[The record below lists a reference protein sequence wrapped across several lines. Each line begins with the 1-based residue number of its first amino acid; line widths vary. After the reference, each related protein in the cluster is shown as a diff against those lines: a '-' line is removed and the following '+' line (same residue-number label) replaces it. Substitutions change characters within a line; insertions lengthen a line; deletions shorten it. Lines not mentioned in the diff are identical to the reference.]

1 MSFFQINIMYFKR
14 TLQQHYVLG
23 VRFYIPMEYENK
35 TEAFGKKSRKFRPTE
50 MAGTEFGICR
60 TI

>member
-1 MSFFQINIMYFKR
+1 MSFFQINIMFFKR

-35 TEAFGKKSRKFRPTE
+35 TEEFGKKAENSGRPKWQVRNS
-50 MAGTEFGICR
+50 GYV
-60 TI
+60 